1 MKPPVT
7 QSRRSGGRFS
17 TWDHGP
23 SSQHRHRACHLTCS
37 PGCKPPSRGTRGS
50 FRSAPGGPADPPYC
64 PQVGGS
70 VSPPPHPRGRWVPH
84 RVCHS
89 ASSRARS
96 LRASLCFSSSRSFSW
111 LARSRCKHGAGQGP
125 GRQAEVRLRKWVKD
139 PPHIPHP
146 TPGGSHTQGTIG
158 SKCVGSQTQ
167 AHGQAQTP
175 GQPAAHR
182 GAVG

>member
-70 VSPPPHPRGRWVPH
+70 VSPPPQPRGRWVPH

-146 TPGGSHTQGTIG
+146 TPGGKSHTGN
-158 SKCVGSQTQ
+158 
-167 AHGQAQTP
+167 
-175 GQPAAHR
+175 HR
-182 GAVG
+182 Q